1 MKLLSKILL
10 ITAIGSWAAV
20 VVAAEPAAAPKKA
33 SPKPAAAALAPN
45 RTDQTVNPATAPKI
59 TEPLTVDQALEIAFC
74 NNPDMRIATDAVNRA
89 IGVKA
94 EARARFNPSFSSKV
108 VQLYQGPS
116 VSIPASALTG
126 GQATTITPP
135 KQTSA
140 ELSLLLPLD
149 IFGKLRY
156 SSDIAGDQFQIAYLS
171 LLRTSEQL
179 IAQVKNNYYE
189 LLRACGQAETA
200 QAAVDVAAVRLKNT
214 EARFTAGTVPKFDLT
229 TAQVDLANLNQN
241 LIAAQ
246 SRVNIAQANLNRVLG
261 IAPESSTQVVKSPI
275 KVDTENV
282 DIPAATKTA
291 QDKRPEVKIQ
301 KINVAL
307 NKTNI
312 ALQRTEAKPS
322 LGIGGNYNYVS
333 AQSFSSTN
341 FSYNVAATLTIP
353 IWDGGVTKARVDQA
367 YADLYSARDT
377 LDQVQ
382 LSIGQEVSTAVLV
395 LEEAAK
401 RTKTTTENVV
411 LAKEALRLANV
422 RYEAGIA
429 VLVEVTNAESELT
442 QALFNQVNAQ
452 YDYAIALAQL
462 QRVTASQPEI
472 SRLRLMDNN
481 PILSPSPKQATNK
494 PAVEVTK

>member
-1 MKLLSKILL
+1 MKLLSKVLL
-10 ITAIGSWAAV
+10 ITVIGSWATVAMAADAAV
-20 VVAAEPAAAPKKA
+20 APK
-33 SPKPAAAALAPN
+33 SEDPKPKAAALEPN
-45 RTDQTVNPATAPKI
+45 RTDQKTNPATTPKS
-59 TEPLTVDQALEIAFC
+59 TAPLTIDQALEIAFC
-74 NNPDMRIATDAVNRA
+74 NNPDLRIATDAVNRA

-94 EARARFNPSFSSKV
+94 EARARFNPAFTSQI

-116 VSIPASALTG
+116 VSIAGSAMTG
-126 GQATTITPP
+126 GKATTITPP
-135 KQTSA
+135 SQTSA
-140 ELSLLLPLD
+140 QVSALLPLD

-156 SSDIAGDQFQIAYLS
+156 SSDIASDQFQISYLS

-179 IAQVKNNYYE
+179 VAQVKSNYYE

-200 QAAVDVAAVRLKNT
+200 QSAVDVATVRLKNT
-214 EARFTAGTVPKFDLT
+214 EARFAAGTVPRFDLT

-261 IAPESSTQVVKSPI
+261 IAPESSTQVLKSPI
-275 KVDTENV
+275 AVDMSTV
-282 DIPAATKTA
+282 DIPLMTKTA
-291 QDKRPEVKIQ
+291 QDQRPEVKIQ
-301 KINVAL
+301 KMNIAL

-333 AQSFSSTN
+333 AQSFSATN
-341 FSYNVAATLTIP
+341 FSYQVAATLTIP

-382 LSIGQEVSTAVLV
+382 LSVGQEVSNAVLV
-395 LEEAAK
+395 LQEAAK
-401 RTKTTTENVV
+401 RTKTTAENVD
-411 LAKEALRLANV
+411 LAQEALRLANV

-429 VLVEVTNAESELT
+429 VLVEVTNAESQLT

-462 QRVTASQPEI
+462 QRVTATQPEL
-472 SRLRLMDNN
+472 SKLRLIDNK
-481 PILSPSPKQATNK
+481 PVLGPSPKQA
-494 PAVEVTK
+494 AS